1 MKKGSISLPP
11 PAEKRAGDIRATK
24 ALIEEKNERI
34 YFLGPAVYQQG
45 LNEIT
50 NLAPSRATHKALL
63 MEAMDDLFKK
73 YAAGEGRQ
81 EIPDLQELTRRLENL
96 GCLD

>member
-1 MKKGSISLPP
+1 MKKVAIQPPSLPAP
-11 PAEKRAGDIRATK
+11 RAGDKRATRE
-24 ALIEEKNERI
+24 LVEQKNERV
-34 YFLGPAVYQQG
+34 YFLGPAQYQQG

-50 NLAPSRATHKALL
+50 NLAAGTATHKKLL

-81 EIPDLQELTRRLENL
+81 EIPDLDELVRRLANL
-96 GCLD
+96 GCTG